1 MTIQE
6 CINELE
12 AVKLEIKRNSDSTKR
27 LRARATQLEEEIKDY
42 LDSKQQ
48 QGLKYKD
55 QRITLENTVKRPRKA
70 QKKKTEEMI
79 QWFKER
85 GFVDPERACMEI
97 KDLQQGNEIETT
109 RIRVKKEKSKAFGY

>member
-12 AVKLEIKRNSDSTKR
+12 AVKLEIKRNSESTKR
-27 LRARATQLEEEIKDY
+27 LRARAIQLEEEIKDY

-55 QRITLENTVKRPRKA
+55 QRITVENTIKRPRKA
-70 QKKKTEEMI
+70 QKKKTEEMV

-109 RIRVKKEKSKAFGY
+109 RIRVKKDKTKAFGY

>member
-12 AVKLEIKRNSDSTKR
+12 AVKLEIKRNSDSTKQ
-27 LRARATQLEEEIKDY
+27 LRTRASQLEEEIKDY

-55 QRITLENTVKRPRKA
+55 KRITLESSITRPRKA
-70 QKKKTEEMI
+70 LKKKTEEMVH
-79 QWFKER
+79 WFRER

-109 RIRVKKEKSKAFGY
+109 RIRVKKDKSIIT

>member
-1 MTIQE
+1 M
-6 CINELE
+6 
-12 AVKLEIKRNSDSTKR
+12 S
-27 LRARATQLEEEIKDY
+27 QLEEEIKDY

-55 QRITLENTVKRPRKA
+55 QRITLESTIKRPRKA
-70 QKKKTEEMI
+70 QKKKTEEMV

-109 RIRVKKEKSKAFGY
+109 RICVKKEKGKTSEY

>member
-1 MTIQE
+1 MMIQE

-12 AVKLEIKRNSDSTKR
+12 AVKLEIKRNSESTKR
-27 LRARATQLEEEIKDY
+27 LRTRAHELEEEIKTY

-70 QKKKTEEMI
+70 QKKKTEELI
-79 QWFKER
+79 EWFKER

-97 KDLQQGNEIETT
+97 KDLQQGNEIET
-109 RIRVKKEKSKAFGY
+109 IRLRVTKDKSKVFL